1 METKNEENNFK
12 SAYNQPT
19 NGLFGN
25 ILNNY
30 NNRKYQYNMNIYITV
45 DQVFIL
51 FFLGYIEIRS
61 RKLKSFREKSI
72 IYSLVV

>member
-1 METKNEENNFK
+1 MFFGGNETKNEENNFK

-25 ILNNY
+25 ILNN
-30 NNRKYQYNMNIYITV
+30 NKNRKYQYNILYITV

-51 FFLGYIEIRS
+51 FFGDI
-61 RKLKSFREKSI
+61 
-72 IYSLVV
+72 